1 MMEHE
6 RSVFKGLMAGLIG
19 GLIGT
24 IVMNEFQSLWS
35 TVSQRLEKG
44 NSRQSQQPS
53 QPESESPT
61 MKAAAKIARLGGRE
75 LTSEEKKKLGPVVH
89 YSFGTLQ
96 GAVYGGTAEL
106 AGTPGGFIPG
116 VLFGAALFAAA
127 DELALPQLGL
137 TGKPS
142 EMPAS
147 SHVYG
152 LAAHLV
158 YGLSTEIA
166 RRGLRAAL

>member
-1 MMEHE
+1 MVEE
-6 RSVFKGLMAGLIG
+6 QRSVFKGLVAGLIG

-24 IVMNEFQSLWS
+24 IVMNEFQNLWS
-35 TVSQRLEKG
+35 TVSQKLE
-44 NSRQSQQPS
+44 NSDGRQSQQS
-53 QPESESPT
+53 QEESESPT

-75 LTSEEKKKLGPVVH
+75 LTHEEKKKLAPVVH

-106 AGTPGGFIPG
+106 AGTPGGFLPG

>member
-1 MMEHE
+1 MIEGE

-35 TVSQRLEKG
+35 AVSQKLDSG
-44 NSRQSQQPS
+44 DGRQSQQG
-53 QPESESPT
+53 QQESESPT

-75 LTSEEKKKLGPVVH
+75 LTHQEKKKLGPVVH

-106 AGTPGGFIPG
+106 AGTPGGFLPG

-147 SHVYG
+147 GHLYG

>member
-1 MMEHE
+1 MVEEE
-6 RSVFKGLMAGLIG
+6 RSLFKGLVAGLIG

-24 IVMNEFQSLWS
+24 IVMNEFQNLWS
-35 TVSQRLEKG
+35 TVSQKLE
-44 NSRQSQQPS
+44 NSDGRQSERSQQ
-53 QPESESPT
+53 ESESPT

-75 LTSEEKKKLGPVVH
+75 LTHEEKKKLAPVVH

-106 AGTPGGFIPG
+106 AGTPGGFLPG

-147 SHVYG
+147 SHVCG

>member
-1 MMEHE
+1 MALEE
-6 RSVFKGLMAGLIG
+6 RSVFKGLVAGLIG

-24 IVMNEFQSLWS
+24 IVMTEFQNVWS
-35 TVSQRLEKG
+35 KVAQQLESSDG
-44 NSRQSQQPS
+44 NQSKQQS
-53 QPESESPT
+53 EESESPT
-61 MKAAAKIARLGGRE
+61 MKAAGKIARIGGRK
-75 LTSEEKKKLGPVVH
+75 LTHDERKKLGPVVH

-96 GAVYGGTAEL
+96 GAIYGGTTEL
-106 AGTPGGFIPG
+106 SGTPGGFLPG

-127 DELALPQLGL
+127 DEVALPQLGL
-137 TGKPS
+137 TGKAS

-147 SHVYG
+147 SHLYG

-158 YGLSTEIA
+158 YGISTEIA